1 MDNDEKK
8 LGATKQYPEGKLN
21 PDDEGELR
29 FAVTTD
35 LSNGVVVMQF
45 GKPVKWLAVGKAQA
59 IVIGKSIIEH
69 AEKLP

>member
-1 MDNDEKK
+1 MVNDEKK
-8 LGATKQYPEGKLN
+8 LGATQLYPEGKLN

-45 GKPVKWLAVGKAQA
+45 GKPVKWLAVQKELA

>member
-1 MDNDEKK
+1 MENDEKK
-8 LGATKQYPEGKLN
+8 LGATQLYPEGKLN

-45 GKPVKWLAVGKAQA
+45 GKAVKWLAVQKELA
-59 IVIGKSIIEH
+59 IAIGKSIIEH